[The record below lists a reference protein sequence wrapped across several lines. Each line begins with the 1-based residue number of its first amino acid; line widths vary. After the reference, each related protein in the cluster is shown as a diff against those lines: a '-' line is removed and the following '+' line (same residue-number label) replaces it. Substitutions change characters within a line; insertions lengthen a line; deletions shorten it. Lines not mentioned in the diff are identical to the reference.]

1 MLGGLV
7 TPADSMNA
15 RLSMGLTIASKLER
29 ECLGGCGV
37 VVAQWSEHW
46 RLKPEALGS
55 IPGGCLDVFSSSK
68 LSDVCL
74 LYTSP
79 SPRDA
84 TLSRMPSSA

>member
-15 RLSMGLTIASKLER
+15 SLGKGLSITSKLEGS
-29 ECLGGCGV
+29 LGGCGV

-46 RLKPEALGS
+46 RLKRGALGS

-68 LSDVCL
+68 LSDVDGVMSYMVL
-74 LYTSP
+74 
-79 SPRDA
+79 
-84 TLSRMPSSA
+84 